1 MKNKKK
7 YIYYFLVTL
16 ILLIQLISNR
26 QQPSIKS
33 DISGKITVDFIDVGQ
48 GDAILVTSSNG
59 AAMLIDA
66 GDNSDENR
74 IVEYLTNKG
83 IKKLDYVIGTHPHA
97 DHIGGLDA
105 VIRNFDVGDIYMPK
119 KSHTTKTF
127 KDVLV
132 AVKERG
138 YSIQT
143 AKAGV
148 RFELE
153 PGVDVQMVAPIADT
167 YENLNDYSAVV
178 RLSCGNISF
187 LFTGDA
193 EKISEYEMLESQY
206 SLSSTVLK
214 VGHHGSVTSTSDE
227 FLEQVNPKYAV
238 ISSGKEN
245 EYGHPHKEI
254 IEKLK
259 QANIE
264 YYNTQTSGTI
274 RVITD
279 GETIEFIEERDSLD
293 N

>member
-274 RVITD
+274 RAITD
-279 GETIEFIEERDSLD
+279 GETIEFIEERNSLD